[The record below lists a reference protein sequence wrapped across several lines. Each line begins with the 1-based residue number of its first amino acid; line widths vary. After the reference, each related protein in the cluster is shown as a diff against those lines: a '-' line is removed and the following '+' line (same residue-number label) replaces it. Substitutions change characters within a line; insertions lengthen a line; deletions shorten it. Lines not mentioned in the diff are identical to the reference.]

1 MAAMP
6 PQELIIRIK
15 RLGRQGRKYSRL
27 CQLTIKTFLQSEVY
41 SILLN
46 RTRWCQLEVRS
57 NRASSP
63 SSNQT
68 RWISRLAEWESILN
82 PRPLKATRVKVEA
95 FRETLMLRAPRTSGI
110 FIIIRGKMA
119 PVGKRTKIITIKP
132 EILTPSLHLEMLLIW
147 IQLMWCLPQ
156 IQVIIIIMAEHQAS
170 KVEEA
175 IEIQQRE
182 IATWASHAA
191 W

>member
-1 MAAMP
+1 
-6 PQELIIRIK
+6 
-15 RLGRQGRKYSRL
+15 
-27 CQLTIKTFLQSEVY
+27 
-41 SILLN
+41 
-46 RTRWCQLEVRS
+46 
-57 NRASSP
+57 
-63 SSNQT
+63 
-68 RWISRLAEWESILN
+68 
-82 PRPLKATRVKVEA
+82 
-95 FRETLMLRAPRTSGI
+95 
-110 FIIIRGKMA
+110 MA
-119 PVGKRTKIITIKP
+119 PVGKRTEIITIKP